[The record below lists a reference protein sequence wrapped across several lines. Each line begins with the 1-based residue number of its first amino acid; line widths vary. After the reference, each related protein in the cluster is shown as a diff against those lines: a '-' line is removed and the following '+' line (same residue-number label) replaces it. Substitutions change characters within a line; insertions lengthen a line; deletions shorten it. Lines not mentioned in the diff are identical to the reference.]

1 MFKWAP
7 WDTENQELGQ
17 NVYMIFRSYSSGKEA
32 SSCQLSPD
40 QGRNYGGKEGE
51 GNSKS
56 RHNVLT
62 AKIEDKAELVKNL
75 KGWNEEIFMCSSKD
89 VKTNPELEHNFIF
102 DDLI

>member
-1 MFKWAP
+1 
-7 WDTENQELGQ
+7 
-17 NVYMIFRSYSSGKEA
+17 MIFRSYSSGKEA

-75 KGWNEEIFMCSSKD
+75 KG
-89 VKTNPELEHNFIF
+89 
-102 DDLI
+102 